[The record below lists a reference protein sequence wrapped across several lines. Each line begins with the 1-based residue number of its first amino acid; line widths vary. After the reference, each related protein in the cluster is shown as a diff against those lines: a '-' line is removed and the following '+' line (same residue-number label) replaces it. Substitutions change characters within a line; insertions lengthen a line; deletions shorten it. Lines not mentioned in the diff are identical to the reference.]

1 MYLKDQQ
8 NWIQIGRNTS
18 NEFIMP
24 IEEGMRS
31 TVMVELNKKAFM
43 VGGVICEG

>member
-1 MYLKDQQ
+1 MISESRKK
-8 NWIQIGRNTS
+8 IQKIGRNIS
-18 NEFIMP
+18 SELVMP

-31 TVMVELNKKAFM
+31 TVMVELNNKAFM